1 MMFGYG
7 FGIMGLGMVALTLVW
22 VALIAV
28 GIWAL
33 LRLVP
38 RDHRSERDIAR
49 EVLQRRFAAGEI
61 SDAEYQQAVKFLG

>member
-1 MMFGYG
+1 
-7 FGIMGLGMVALTLVW
+7 MGLGMVALTLMW
-22 VALIAV
+22 VALIAS

-38 RDHRSERDIAR
+38 REYRNEQDVAR

-61 SDAEYQQAVKFLG
+61 SDAEYQQAIKSLG

>member
-1 MMFGYG
+1 MFGYE
-7 FGIMGLGMVALTLVW
+7 FGIMGLGMVALTFVW
-22 VALIAV
+22 IGLIAL

-38 RDHRSERDIAR
+38 RDHRSERDVAH

-61 SDAEYQQAVKFLG
+61 SDAEYQQAIKLLG